1 MNRKSMLSVAF
12 VLLTLGVLT
21 SCENNVNNT
30 DIEQSL
36 APYME
41 LAPIEE
47 ASNTTLT
54 IQRGT
59 SAGLDSYFAFDVSNI
74 ESNGIISEG
83 MVEGWCLEWDK
94 PIAQN
99 NDRHDGVE
107 AYSTFGSE
115 EWRPVNY
122 LISIKDQ
129 LKKSDPSLTYKEIQV
144 ALWSL
149 IDVPRFNVDEV
160 LTAGRM
166 PSRMMTNGQPNFSV
180 TKVKDI
186 VDRVRSNSEA
196 YVYSETTPY
205 MVFARTEDGSQN
217 GGFPSCDSGD
227 ASQCEGYISISGTV
241 YVDADADENKGA
253 SESGIQNTTVILK
266 DGTTEYAEQTDD
278 DGNYSF
284 LVLTKN
290 LEKTFTLEVPSESP
304 GTVDFNE
311 ELFDTHNP
319 TTTVTGISVTT
330 SEENVSGIN
339 FGFEPK
345 IDDLII
351 ALTPVDID
359 GDGELDRPE
368 IASKSKTRLF
378 WKTQIFLGI
387 IEQKLERWF
396 NIPVDLRAE
405 IPKEDLLGYLDE
417 IENLL
422 IEDPFQFGDRKLQNA
437 FKILFK
443 RNSDLNSLLSELLTA
458 ELNVV
463 AKFGTDSPEFDRAIL
478 SFGESAAV
486 GLREDNLPG
495 LRASSTTETLNL
507 DGVPNVD
514 SVQSIEDARKIM
526 REIEISE
533 KATSNVT
540 TTDMPLRSSLTT
552 FQDAEPLLR
561 AFNLSGGGGGS
572 VGPAE

>member
-1 MNRKSMLSVAF
+1 MKTKSIITVAMLLF
-12 VLLTLGVLT
+12 LGAMT
-21 SCENNVNNT
+21 SCTDSVNT
-30 DIEQSL
+30 DIEDTL
-36 APYME
+36 APYLE
-41 LAPIEE
+41 LEAIEE

-74 ESNGIISEG
+74 ESNSIISEG

-115 EWRPVNY
+115 EWKPVNY
-122 LISIKDQ
+122 LMSIKNQ
-129 LKKSDPSLTYKEIQV
+129 LKKNDSSLTYKEIQV

-160 LTAGRM
+160 IAAGRM
-166 PSRMMTNGQPNFSV
+166 PSRMMTNGKPNFSV

-186 VDRVRSNSEA
+186 VNHVRSNSDT
-196 YVYSETTPY
+196 YVYTETNPY
-205 MVFARTEDGSQN
+205 LVFARTADDSQN
-217 GGFPSCDSGD
+217 GGFVPCESGD

-266 DGTTEYAEQTDD
+266 DGTTEHVEQTDD

-304 GTVDFNE
+304 SIVDFNE
-311 ELFDTHNP
+311 DLFDTHNP
-319 TTTVTGISVTT
+319 TSAVTGISVTT

-345 IDDLII
+345 IDDLIV
-351 ALTPVDID
+351 ALTPVDVD
-359 GDGELDRPE
+359 GDGVLDPPA
-368 IASKSKTRLF
+368 IASQARTRLF
-378 WKTQIFLGI
+378 WKKQIFLGI
-387 IEQKLERWF
+387 IQQNLESWF
-396 NIPVDLRAE
+396 NVPVDLQAE
-405 IPKEDLLGYLDE
+405 IPKDDLLVYLDE

-422 IEDPFQFGDRKLQNA
+422 VEDPFQFGNRKLINA
-437 FKILFK
+437 FRILFT

-463 AKFGTDSPEFDRAIL
+463 AGFGTESPEFDRAL
-478 SFGESAAV
+478 LAFGEAAAV

-495 LRASSTTETLNL
+495 LRATATIETLNL

-514 SVQSIEDARKIM
+514 SVQSIEDARKIL
-526 REIEISE
+526 REIVVSE

-540 TTDMPLRSSLTT
+540 TTEMPMRSSLTT